1 MLNTCQHCNF
11 TWLSRHSRSGFKV
24 ASRVTESC
32 KLQHLL
38 FHPDGWHWR
47 MAPVL
52 VLATD
57 RRYPEV
63 VCDRW
68 FRPSQTKFVH
78 IQALHFPA
86 LVILPRASGHVKVEK
101 KMCKIH
107 ATKWQLTILI
117 PYFWSPN
124 RTSHLC
130 CRQKNTVTRRQSD
143 SKKAFQY
150 KSNKKWMVPQLWSLK
165 DSRNPSP
172 FKTPRRF
179 EANLWSDQDLRVPSL
194 ESMRCNESSF
204 PPSFFCKPKERLHS
218 MLLMV
223 NTIMTLRIWFQKGN
237 LQIRIPTVD
246 INITSQVMMQDP
258 SSTLFNPYSTVA
270 DLTNLHHH
278 ITFVPSPSGEKPSGK
293 LVNLETQVKPWA
305 SVEEWKGCPRDST
318 YATKI
323 YIASAHAFTRLR
335 GLHNSRSTAYAAL

>member
-1 MLNTCQHCNF
+1 M
-11 TWLSRHSRSGFKV
+11 SKSK
-24 ASRVTESC
+24 
-32 KLQHLL
+32 
-38 FHPDGWHWR
+38 
-47 MAPVL
+47 
-52 VLATD
+52 
-57 RRYPEV
+57 
-63 VCDRW
+63 
-68 FRPSQTKFVH
+68 
-78 IQALHFPA
+78 
-86 LVILPRASGHVKVEK
+86 K

-124 RTSHLC
+124 RTSHLR

-179 EANLWSDQDLRVPSL
+179 EANLWSGQDLRVPSL
-194 ESMRCNESSF
+194 EPMRCNESSF

-237 LQIRIPTVD
+237 LQIRIPRY
-246 INITSQVMMQDP
+246 Q
-258 SSTLFNPYSTVA
+258 
-270 DLTNLHHH
+270 HH
-278 ITFVPSPSGEKPSGK
+278 ITSDDARPIFHPVQPLFYCGWFDK
-293 LVNLETQVKPWA
+293 LA
-305 SVEEWKGCPRDST
+305 SSHYLCPLT
-318 YATKI
+318 
-323 YIASAHAFTRLR
+323 LR
-335 GLHNSRSTAYAAL
+335 RKTFREAG